1 MKCLQCGKEFVAA
14 VNHPNQ
20 KYCSSSCR
28 KEFHRLL
35 PQKRRQRRQLANE
48 LANKTREQWIHEADE
63 CNLDYGTYRALREQ
77 GKSFDELKATAD
89 ARKSS
94 IHFHGKVRLK
104 RI

>member
-1 MKCLQCGKEFVAA
+1 MKCLQCGDDL
-14 VNHPNQ
+14 
-20 KYCSSSCR
+20 CSLNPRKLFCSQACR
-28 KEFHRLL
+28 KKYIAAKQTAL
-35 PQKRRQRRQLANE
+35 NE
-48 LANKTREQWIHEADE
+48 KLSSPTPTKTREQWIQEADE